1 MKKIFDSVS
10 NDCSKIVTE
19 SYSTSFSLATKM
31 IHNSI
36 RNDIYNIYGF
46 VRFADEIVD
55 TFHNYKKKELFE
67 RFEEDLNDALKNRI
81 SLNPILNSFQN
92 TVFKYKIDQ
101 ALIKSFMQSMRWDLN
116 KKKYLNEKDY
126 KDYIYGSADVVGLMC
141 LKVFVN
147 GDKEKYD
154 ELKKNAMSLGSAFQK
169 VNFLRDV
176 KNDFENLNRSYF
188 PKINFLNF
196 SEKDKN
202 DIIVEIEKDFENGLK
217 GILLLP
223 NNSRFGVF
231 TAYKYY
237 FSLLKKLKRTP
248 SRFIISTRIRIP
260 NYVKMGL
267 LAESYINY
275 HFNTFK

>member
-1 MKKIFDSVS
+1 MK
-10 NDCSKIVTE
+10 
-19 SYSTSFSLATKM
+19 
-31 IHNSI
+31 
-36 RNDIYNIYGF
+36 
-46 VRFADEIVD
+46 
-55 TFHNYKKKELFE
+55 
-67 RFEEDLNDALKNRI
+67 
-81 SLNPILNSFQN
+81 
-92 TVFKYKIDQ
+92 
-101 ALIKSFMQSMRWDLN
+101 SMRWDLH
-116 KKKYLNEKDY
+116 KKKYLTRSDY
-126 KDYIYGSADVVGLMC
+126 KKYIYGSADVVGLMC

-154 ELKKNAMSLGSAFQK
+154 ELKKSAMSLGSAFQK

-176 KNDFENLNRSYF
+176 KNDFEHLKRSYF
-188 PKINFLNF
+188 PKIDFFNF

-202 DIIVEIEKDFENGLK
+202 DIIIEIEKDFENGLK

>member
-1 MKKIFDSVS
+1 
-10 NDCSKIVTE
+10 
-19 SYSTSFSLATKM
+19 
-31 IHNSI
+31 
-36 RNDIYNIYGF
+36 
-46 VRFADEIVD
+46 
-55 TFHNYKKKELFE
+55 
-67 RFEEDLNDALKNRI
+67 
-81 SLNPILNSFQN
+81 
-92 TVFKYKIDQ
+92 
-101 ALIKSFMQSMRWDLN
+101 
-116 KKKYLNEKDY
+116 
-126 KDYIYGSADVVGLMC
+126 
-141 LKVFVN
+141 
-147 GDKEKYD
+147 
-154 ELKKNAMSLGSAFQK
+154 MSLGSAFQK

-188 PKINFLNF
+188 PKIDFFNF

-202 DIIVEIEKDFENGLK
+202 DIIVEIEKDFKNGLK

-275 HFNTFK
+275 HFNTLK